1 MAAVTGEGGTAK
13 GRVLVVDDDPG
24 TRDLVQDVLRHQGFR
39 TEAAEDGL
47 QALVRLQRAEF
58 DAIVSDFL
66 MPRLDGL
73 ALLREIGRMARP
85 LPVVIQTSFLDR
97 SLERQLRQ
105 GGAFRVLLKGGSLG
119 DLVRSV
125 EEACSASRIPPA
137 RCA

>member
-1 MAAVTGEGGTAK
+1 VAAVPIEGGAAK

-24 TRDLVQDVLRHQGFR
+24 TRDLVQDVLRHEGFL

-47 QALVRLQRAEF
+47 QALVRLQHAAF
-58 DAIVSDFL
+58 DVIVSDLL
-66 MPRLDGL
+66 MPHLDGL
-73 ALLREIGRMARP
+73 ALLREVGRMAHP
-85 LPVVIQTSFLDR
+85 PPVVIQTSFLDR

-105 GGAFRVLLKGGSLG
+105 GGAFRVLLKGSSLA

-125 EEACSASRIPPA
+125 EEAWTASRVPPA